1 MIMKKQ
7 LLSLY
12 IVALCAM
19 GLVACND
26 FDNPSVPYED
36 GPEAPVAV
44 TPPTIEADWNL
55 ELMPNEGTQDANV
68 FVYKDKKYDA
78 MFTRTLGWNGG
89 DGVLTTA
96 LPDGNIYWTFNDSFY
111 GVVDGPTRTRYS
123 SKSSFPRNSI
133 MIQTG
138 EQSDENLV
146 WLNEF
151 VQTENPDAER
161 YYQARTHIRH
171 PYATL
176 SDEAIQRGDIDQDFV
191 YWAGDATVYED
202 PARGNVLQM
211 LWTGVDL
218 TQGNGAMIN
227 IDGIVREYSLEGTPG
242 DGTYM
247 SVLNN
252 GNTKT
257 ISDGYGYGST
267 MFEDKEEGHIYL
279 YTTKQEHLLCRV
291 LVARTATLDLTSEWS
306 YYIRNV
312 NGEYEWQT
320 TVPTEEEQ
328 IRSYICTYSGSMPWV
343 IEKDGTYYMFM
354 EGFPFGRDVYMYR
367 SETPYGPFVDQKL
380 LFTLPAT
387 LDKLG
392 NPYHQRWYMVNLHPA
407 LSRTG
412 ELVFSTNSD
421 PVTFWDNFDR
431 VGSADFYRPYFFRV
445 FNWENAYSEDL

>member
-1 MIMKKQ
+1 MKKQ
-7 LLSLY
+7 LLSIY
-12 IVALCAM
+12 IIVLCGM

-36 GPEAPVAV
+36 VPEAPAAAK
-44 TPPTIEADWNL
+44 PPQIEADWNL
-55 ELMPNEGTQDANV
+55 LLMPNEGTQDTNV

-111 GVVDGPTRTRYS
+111 GVVDGQTRARLD
-123 SKSSFPRNSI
+123 SSFPRNSI
-133 MIQTG
+133 MVQTG
-138 EQSDENLV
+138 EQSDKNLV

-151 VQTENPDAER
+151 VQTDNPNAAR
-161 YYQARTHIRH
+161 YYHARTHFRH
-171 PYATL
+171 PNATL
-176 SDEAIQRGDIDQDFV
+176 SDDAIAAGDIDQDFV
-191 YWAGDATVYED
+191 YWAGDATVYND
-202 PARGNVLQM
+202 PERGNVLQM

-227 IDGIVREYSLEGTPG
+227 IDGVVREYSLEGVPG

-247 SVLNN
+247 TMLEN
-252 GNTKT
+252 GKTKT

-267 MFEDKEEGHIYL
+267 MFEDKKEGHVYL
-279 YTTKQEHLLCRV
+279 YTTKQEGLLCRV

-312 NGEYEWQT
+312 EGEYEWQT
-320 TVPTEEEQ
+320 AVPTEEEQ
-328 IRSYICTYSGSMPWV
+328 VRSYISTYSGSMPWV
-343 IEKDGTYYMFM
+343 IEKDGMYYMFM
-354 EGFPFGRDVYMYR
+354 EGFPFGRDIYMYR
-367 SETPYGPFVDQKL
+367 SETPYGPFTDQKL

-392 NPYHQRWYMVNLHPA
+392 NPYHQRWYMINLHPA

-421 PVTFWDNFDR
+421 PYNFWDNFNR

-445 FNWENAYSEDL
+445 FNWENAYNEDVE